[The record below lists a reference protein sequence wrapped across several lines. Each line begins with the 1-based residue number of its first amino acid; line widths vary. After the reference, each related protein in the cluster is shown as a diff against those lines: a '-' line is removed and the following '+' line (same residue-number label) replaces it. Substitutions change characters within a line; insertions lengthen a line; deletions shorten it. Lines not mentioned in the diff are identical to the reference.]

1 MIIII
6 ININYYYYLCA
17 LYIAPHGKRKPG
29 RHPTNFLKYIQELLG
44 ERNDMLLAVQ
54 MAQMA
59 CDRTAGE
66 ELWSTALTQPKD
78 DDDDDDDDNDDD
90 DDFSAFF
97 R

>member
-1 MIIII
+1 MCPV
-6 ININYYYYLCA
+6 YRTPWEEEA
-17 LYIAPHGKRKPG
+17 W

-78 DDDDDDDDNDDD
+78 DDDDDDNDDV